1 MGTKV
6 IGTYTNPRSLA
17 EVRADLLVE
26 INATVKDGHSC
37 LRGEVMGIITSGGLA
52 RRRTHSLVTGTAF
65 ATNSPTGTVADGTK
79 FKVGD
84 VLTNAAGG
92 NVGTISAIVGNTIT
106 LSGNA
111 AVAVAT
117 GAPVLG
123 SDGSQVAKF
132 ITDDAS
138 DGDGDT
144 PVTAIVGGYLLES
157 LIIGLDATA
166 KTELGG
172 ISLPGGIFKY

>member
-1 MGTKV
+1 MGTKI
-6 IGTYTNPRSLA
+6 IGTYTDPRSLA

-26 INATVKDGHSC
+26 INATVKNGYMCS
-37 LRGEVMGIITSGGLA
+37 RGEVMGIITSGGLA
-52 RRRTHSLVTGTAF
+52 RRRTYSLVAGTAF
-65 ATNSPTGTVADGTK
+65 ATNSAIGAVADGTK

-84 VLTNAAGG
+84 ILTNAAGTV
-92 NVGTISAIVGNTIT
+92 VGTILTIVGNTIT
-106 LSGNA
+106 LAANA
-111 AVAVAT
+111 AVAVAI
-117 GAPVLG
+117 GAAVLG

-132 ITDDAS
+132 ITDDAT

-157 LIIGLDATA
+157 LLIGLDGSA